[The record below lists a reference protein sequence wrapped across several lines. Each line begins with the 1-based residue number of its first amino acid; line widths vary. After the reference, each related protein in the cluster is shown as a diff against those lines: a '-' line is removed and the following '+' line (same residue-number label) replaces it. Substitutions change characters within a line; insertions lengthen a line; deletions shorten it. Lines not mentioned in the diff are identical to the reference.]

1 VPLPLL
7 TDTSAALVV
16 GGIGLIGVVVGAGIG
31 LFGTLITTS
40 RQIDRQ
46 ERNARRVVYAGYL
59 KSAIRATDLLTDQR
73 RAFEEANSTADA
85 YYHFLDEARDPA
97 NARSVDYIRLQVDK
111 QWTQSQ
117 DARDRLGSLLDE
129 FRPVWRDLTV
139 AGHELKIHAPQSVY
153 EAAMHIYSSVGVATA
168 YDRPADPDLWNAQG
182 RALRCFSALARSD
195 SRSPDA
201 PRLRRAQRR
210 QRAELQALD
219 HECRRLEQVMHEQVV
234 PEMLRPLLTDEELEA
249 P

>member
-1 VPLPLL
+1 M
-7 TDTSAALVV
+7 
-16 GGIGLIGVVVGAGIG
+16 
-31 LFGTLITTS
+31 FGTLITTS
-40 RQIDRQ
+40 KQIDRQ

-73 RAFEEANSTADA
+73 RAFQEANSTADA

-97 NARSVDYIRLQVDK
+97 NARSVDYIRLQVDR

-117 DARDRLGSLLDE
+117 DARDRLASLLDE

-139 AGHELKIHAPQSVY
+139 AGHELKIHAPQAVH
-153 EAAMHIYSSVGVATA
+153 EAAMRLYSSVGIATA
-168 YDRPADPDLWNAQG
+168 YDRPADPDLSKAQG
-182 RALRCFSALARSD
+182 RALRCFSSLARAD
-195 SRSPDA
+195 SRSPDS
-201 PRLRRAQRR
+201 PRLRKAQRQ

-219 HECRRLEQVMHEQVV
+219 RECRRLEQVMHEQAV
-234 PEMLRPLLTDEELEA
+234 PEMLRPLLTEEELEA